1 MWYIYNGILHT
12 HEKEWHLAICEKMDW
27 TWGHYAKWNNTEKDK
42 YCMISLTCGSLRKK
56 KRKNKFID
64 IESRLM
70 DARGGNGGQMG
81 EEGQKVK
88 KKNWCKIGIYM
99 HIYIYTYFYIY

>member
-1 MWYIYNGILHT
+1 
-12 HEKEWHLAICEKMDW
+12 
-27 TWGHYAKWNNTEKDK
+27 
-42 YCMISLTCGSLRKK
+42 MISLTCGSLRKK

-88 KKNWCKIGIYM
+88 KKN
-99 HIYIYTYFYIY
+99 